1 MQHNAASPRS
11 LAQPLARLTD
21 NVSTERLIVMGALLL
36 AIPLSVMTAGN
47 SILQPDVMVTSGVQ
61 DVRWPGVSV
70 IVEMMNWLGSGGPLV
85 FVGLFIAYTLAG
97 FRRFGDA
104 VFVML
109 AVVISQTANA
119 LLKNVFVSPRPP
131 DEFVTASQQSGG
143 FGFPSGHTMS
153 ALVVVGCLA
162 YVLMRTSERRWV
174 RLTVP
179 ALSVLVVLSM
189 GFSRIYVGAH
199 WPSDVLGAYLWGSLF
214 TVGMVAGYRRWQ
226 ELSVVPPHTPRRLR
240 VSVYHDDDEYRAQCV
255 ERLDPVLGLVALVND
270 SDSTKRYRR

>member
-1 MQHNAASPRS
+1 
-11 LAQPLARLTD
+11 
-21 NVSTERLIVMGALLL
+21 MGALLL
-36 AIPLSVMTAGN
+36 AIPLSALTAGN
-47 SILQPDVMVTSGVQ
+47 SILQPDVMVTGGVQ
-61 DVRWPGVSV
+61 DMRWPGVSA
-70 IVEMMNWLGSGGPLV
+70 IVALMNWLGSGAPLI

-104 VFVML
+104 VFVLL
-109 AVVISQTANA
+109 AVGCSQIANA
-119 LLKNVFVSPRPP
+119 LLKHVFVSPRPP
-131 DEFVTASQQSGG
+131 DEFVAASQQSGG

-162 YVLMRTSERRWV
+162 YVLMRTSDRRWV
-174 RLTVP
+174 RLAVP
-179 ALSVLVVLSM
+179 ALSALVVLSM

-214 TVGMVAGYRRWQ
+214 TVGMVACYRRWQ

-240 VSVYHDDDEYRAQCV
+240 VSVCHDNDEYRAQCV

-270 SDSTKRYRR
+270 SGSNHRHRR